1 MKPKVICHVAAS
13 VDGHLQVER
22 WSAPYEED
30 ARGEIMGVY
39 PEIAK
44 SFGTDAWTFGRN
56 TVREIFPDQF
66 SQECEGEA
74 NLPKREG
81 HDEDSKG
88 NTSLAPVMQ
97 PSVYAAERHSDRMFI
112 SFDPASD
119 IAYAA
124 SQIRSNDILVVL
136 PMQTATASYL
146 SFLQGKGISYMVVE
160 DFEDTKSILE
170 AIHEHFG
177 IQAISLQGGGKLNGG
192 MLNSGVI
199 DELSLVIYPGLDCQK
214 DSVAIF
220 DDANSQAVAKT
231 RLELINAEPKAHG
244 AVWLRYKVHVK

>member
-1 MKPKVICHVAAS
+1 MAS

-22 WSAPYEED
+22 WSAPYKKELKE
-30 ARGEIMGVY
+30 EIMGVY

-44 SFGTDAWTFGRN
+44 SLGTDAWTFGRN
-56 TVREIFPDQF
+56 TVKEIFQNKF
-66 SQECEGEA
+66 LQEYTEKKQSIYVD
-74 NLPKREG
+74 NKRNADTA
-81 HDEDSKG
+81 HVTQS
-88 NTSLAPVMQ
+88 
-97 PSVYAAERHSDRMFI
+97 SVFTAERLSDRMFI

-119 IAYAA
+119 IAYSTA
-124 SQIRSNDILVVL
+124 QLRGNDILAVL
-136 PMQTATASYL
+136 PMQTATTHYL
-146 SFLQGKGISYMVVE
+146 SFLQAKGISYMVVE
-160 DFEDTKSILE
+160 DFENTRSVLE

-220 DDANSQAVAKT
+220 DDTDSRAVDHT
-231 RLELINAEPKAHG
+231 QLELISAEPKANG
-244 AVWLRYKVHVK
+244 AVWLRYKVHVI

>member
-56 TVREIFPDQF
+56 TVREIFPDKF
-66 SQECEGEA
+66 SLGNEEEA
-74 NLPKREG
+74 NRAEI
-81 HDEDSKG
+81 SNG

-97 PSVYAAERHSDRMFI
+97 PSVYAAARHSDRMFI

-124 SQIRSNDILVVL
+124 SQLRSNDILVVL
-136 PMQTATASYL
+136 PMQTATAPYL

-170 AIHEHFG
+170 AINKHFD

-220 DDANSQAVAKT
+220 DDADSQAVAKT
-231 RLELINAEPKAHG
+231 SLELIHAEPKAHG
-244 AVWLRYKVHVK
+244 AVWLRYKVHTI

>member
-1 MKPKVICHVAAS
+1 MTAS

-66 SQECEGEA
+66 SLNDA
-74 NLPKREG
+74 N
-81 HDEDSKG
+81 
-88 NTSLAPVMQ
+88 LAPVMQ
-97 PSVYAAERHSDRMFI
+97 PSIYAAERHSDRMFI

-124 SQIRSNDILVVL
+124 SQLRSNDILVVL
-136 PMQTATASYL
+136 PMQTATAPYL

-170 AIHEHFG
+170 AINKHFG

-220 DDANSQAVAKT
+220 DDADSQAVAKT

>member
-1 MKPKVICHVAAS
+1 MAS

-22 WSAPYEED
+22 WSTPYEEG
-30 ARGEIMGVY
+30 ARGEIMSVY
-39 PEIAK
+39 PAIAQ
-44 SFGTDAWTFGRN
+44 SLGTDAWTFGRN
-56 TVREIFPDQF
+56 TVREIFPDRF
-66 SQECEGEA
+66 SQEDEEEA
-74 NLPKREG
+74 NHTE
-81 HDEDSKG
+81 SCNG

-97 PSVYAAERHSDRMFI
+97 PSTYTAERRSDRMFI
-112 SFDPASD
+112 SFDPAAD

-124 SQIRSNDILVVL
+124 SQLRSNDILAVL
-136 PMQTATASYL
+136 PMQTATTSYL

-170 AIHEHFG
+170 SINEHFG

-214 DSVAIF
+214 DSVSIF
-220 DDANSQAVAKT
+220 DDTDPHTVAMT
-231 RLELINAEPKAHG
+231 RLKLISAEPKAHG
-244 AVWLRYKVHVK
+244 AVWLRYKISVK

>member
-22 WSAPYEED
+22 WSVPFEEN
-30 ARGEIMGVY
+30 ARGEIMSVY
-39 PEIAK
+39 PEIAQ

-56 TVREIFPDQF
+56 TVREIFSDKF
-66 SQECEGEA
+66 E
-74 NLPKREG
+74 
-81 HDEDSKG
+81 KG
-88 NTSLAPVMQ
+88 NGALIPVMQ
-97 PSVYAAERHSDRMFI
+97 PSVFKAERLSDRMFI
-112 SFDPASD
+112 SFDPAAD

-124 SQIRSNDILVVL
+124 SQLRSNDILAIL
-136 PMQTATASYL
+136 PMQTATAPYL

-170 AIHEHFG
+170 AINEHFG

-214 DSVAIF
+214 NSVAIF
-220 DDANSQAVAKT
+220 DDTDSEAIAKT
-231 RLELINAEPKAHG
+231 RLELISAEPKAHG
-244 AVWLRYKVHVK
+244 AVWLRYKVHTITI

>member
-30 ARGEIMGVY
+30 ARGEIMRVY

-56 TVREIFPDQF
+56 TVREIFPDKI
-66 SQECEGEA
+66 EIGE
-74 NLPKREG
+74 N
-81 HDEDSKG
+81 
-88 NTSLAPVMQ
+88 PVMQ

-119 IAYAA
+119 IAYSA
-124 SQIRSNDILVVL
+124 SQLRSNDILVVL
-136 PMQTATASYL
+136 PMQTATSPYL
-146 SFLQGKGISYMVVE
+146 SFLQEKGISYMVVE

-170 AIHEHFG
+170 AINAHFG

-220 DDANSQAVAKT
+220 DDADDQVVAKT
-231 RLELINAEPKAHG
+231 KLELINAEPKAHG

>member
-56 TVREIFPDQF
+56 TVREIFPDKF
-66 SQECEGEA
+66 SLGNEEKA
-74 NLPKREG
+74 NHAENN
-81 HDEDSKG
+81 KG
-88 NTSLAPVMQ
+88 DADLAPVMQ

-124 SQIRSNDILVVL
+124 SQLRNNDILVVL
-136 PMQTATASYL
+136 PMQTATAPYL
-146 SFLQGKGISYMVVE
+146 SFLQEKGISYMVVE

-170 AIHEHFG
+170 TINKHFD

-220 DDANSQAVAKT
+220 DDADSQAVAKT
-231 RLELINAEPKAHG
+231 SLELIHAEPKAHG
-244 AVWLRYKVHVK
+244 AVWLRYKVHTI

>member
-66 SQECEGEA
+66 SLGNEEEA
-74 NLPKREG
+74 NRAE
-81 HDEDSKG
+81 SSNG
-88 NTSLAPVMQ
+88 NASLAPVMQ
-97 PSVYAAERHSDRMFI
+97 PSIYAAARQSDRMFI

-119 IAYAA
+119 IAYAS
-124 SQIRSNDILVVL
+124 SQLRSNDILVIL
-136 PMQTATASYL
+136 PMQTATAPYL

-170 AIHEHFG
+170 TINKHFD

-220 DDANSQAVAKT
+220 DDADSQAVAKT
-231 RLELINAEPKAHG
+231 SLELIHAEPKAHG
-244 AVWLRYKVHVK
+244 AVWLRYKVHTI

>member
-56 TVREIFPDQF
+56 TVREFFPDQF
-66 SQECEGEA
+66 S
-74 NLPKREG
+74 L
-81 HDEDSKG
+81 G
-88 NTSLAPVMQ
+88 NEEETNHAESSNGNASLAPVMQ

-124 SQIRSNDILVVL
+124 TQLRSNDILVVL
-136 PMQTATASYL
+136 PMQTATAPYL

-170 AIHEHFG
+170 AINKHFG

-214 DSVAIF
+214 NSVAIF
-220 DDANSQAVAKT
+220 DDADTQAVAKT
-231 RLELINAEPKAHG
+231 RLELIHAEPKAHG
-244 AVWLRYKVHVK
+244 AVWLRYKVHTI